1 MYNINLGIIV
11 IYDFLPN
18 NTSFVRL
25 IVTFVYAFIQFSV
38 GSWCNLTMM
47 TS

>member
-18 NTSFVRL
+18 NTSF
-25 IVTFVYAFIQFSV
+25 VTFVYAFIQFSV